1 MKAKEQTIEVMFRK
15 YKDHSGEV
23 LAVFPYEAHDRAGLF
38 VTCYAHIGQHGG
50 AQMAHVLTATRPA
63 KPDEYKSL
71 HHELTQIYEQPMFP
85 GDPVYKLR
93 IISKRSSKRCRAYLE
108 QLRRDSRV

>member
-1 MKAKEQTIEVMFRK
+1 MKAKEQTIEVMYRK

-63 KPDEYKSL
+63 TPDEYDSL
-71 HHELTQIYEQPMFP
+71 HREISQIYERPKFP
-85 GDPVYKLR
+85 RDPVYKLR
-93 IISKRSSKRCRAYLE
+93 IIKRRSS
-108 QLRRDSRV
+108 RRLAAVQQKARE